1 MERNKK
7 EMETIA
13 NIVRDVFIQEE
24 CVFFGSYAS
33 SLYSSRADASSTPP
47 QNIPDFDVL
56 AKDAKHVAQLAKKE
70 LEGHGYKGVK
80 LFRHTPMGEIIPEHY
95 ELSLG
100 VDTLAFVYSP
110 ISCHSYNT
118 VMLQGKPTNIATID
132 TMLSLYLAFLY
143 ANKPYFDETRI
154 LCLAELLFKI
164 QKENRLKQSGILKRF
179 TLQCYGEQETL
190 DKIRAKKTRMFA
202 KLKKGTTEYEEWFLK
217 YNPALEPKNQR
228 KRKQHA
234 KSVAAS
240 STQPN
245 SKENI
250 SYEIF
255 ETEAPKAPTSPPR
268 KRGFVPKRSEKGSE
282 TETDTSDEEAE
293 TEVEAEQA
301 ETVETVDKDTSEDNP
316 KRGWFANRRRS
327 GFLY

>member
-33 SLYSSRADASSTPP
+33 SLYASRADASSTPP
-47 QNIPDFDVL
+47 LNIPDFDVL
-56 AKDAKHVAQLAKKE
+56 AKEPKHVAQLVKKE
-70 LEGHGYKGVK
+70 LERQGYKGVK

-95 ELSLG
+95 ELALG

-118 VMLQGKPTNIATID
+118 ITLQGKPINIATID

-154 LCLAELLFKI
+154 LCLAELLFNI

-190 DKIRAKKTRMFA
+190 EKIRAKKTRMFV
-202 KLKKGTTEYEEWFLK
+202 KLKKGTTEYEGWFLK

-228 KRKQHA
+228 KRKQNM
-234 KSVAAS
+234 KSVSAIS
-240 STQPN
+240 SK
-245 SKENI
+245 SSSGENI
-250 SYEIF
+250 SYEIN
-255 ETEAPKAPTSPPR
+255 EIEAPKAPTSRSR
-268 KRGFVPKRSEKGSE
+268 KRRIVPKRSEEGSD

-293 TEVEAEQA
+293 VEAETEA
-301 ETVETVDKDTSEDNP
+301 DTEADEDTSEDKP

>member
-1 MERNKK
+1 
-7 EMETIA
+7 
-13 NIVRDVFIQEE
+13 
-24 CVFFGSYAS
+24 VFFGSYAS
-33 SLYSSRADASSTPP
+33 SLYASRTDASSTPP
-47 QNIPDFDVL
+47 LNIPDFDVL

-70 LEGHGYKGVK
+70 LERQGYKGVK

-118 VMLQGKPTNIATID
+118 ITIQGKPIHIATID

-154 LCLAELLFKI
+154 LCLAELLFNV

-190 DKIRAKKTRMFA
+190 EKIRAKKTRMFA

-217 YNPALEPKNQR
+217 YNPASEPKNQQ
-228 KRKQHA
+228 KRKQKT
-234 KSVAAS
+234 KSVAS
-240 STQPN
+240 STQP
-245 SKENI
+245 SSGENI

-255 ETEAPKAPTSPPR
+255 ETEAPKAPTSHSR
-268 KRGFVPKRSEKGSE
+268 KRGIVPKRSEKGSD
-282 TETDTSDEEAE
+282 TETDISDEEAE
-293 TEVEAEQA
+293 VEAVSE
-301 ETVETVDKDTSEDNP
+301 EIVDEDTSEDKP